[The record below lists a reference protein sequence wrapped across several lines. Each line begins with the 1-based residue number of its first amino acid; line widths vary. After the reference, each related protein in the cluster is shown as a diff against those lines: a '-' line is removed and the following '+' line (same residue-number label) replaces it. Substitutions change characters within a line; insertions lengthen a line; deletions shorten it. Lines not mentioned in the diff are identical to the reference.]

1 MLGQTFSELNRHE
14 EAIASLRRAIEMQR
28 DCFGREGPALL
39 NDMQAMSML
48 ADALKRAEH
57 YDETLALYD
66 EVVARADTIT
76 TGSPLAVRAWRARA
90 AMYATLTRLEQST
103 DNAARQQHAI
113 ALRGVAH
120 EWQTLTS
127 APQSAFD
134 PIERALRAAGV
145 EPLAAQAA
153 TTAKE

>member
-1 MLGQTFSELNRHE
+1 
-14 EAIASLRRAIEMQR
+14 
-28 DCFGREGPALL
+28 
-39 NDMQAMSML
+39 
-48 ADALKRAEH
+48 
-57 YDETLALYD
+57 
-66 EVVARADTIT
+66 
-76 TGSPLAVRAWRARA
+76 
-90 AMYATLTRLEQST
+90 MYATLTRLEQST
-103 DNAARQQHAI
+103 DNAVRQQHAI